1 MIEKITIY
9 DAKTGETRIEEIEVP
24 DTIEEL
30 EPIQLPTIEERLLKL
45 ENADIDII
53 ATNWDMDFR
62 ICEIEWLL
70 EDNIMSVSEDNIMPV
85 SIDTFNLKGGNSM
98 SLSRYEQAKIM
109 ILGGVYNDATLRR
122 QLKTYLDRKYLTQEE
137 YDELISLM
145 DARELVENK

>member
-1 MIEKITIY
+1 MLIEQVIY
-9 DAKTGETRIEEIEVP
+9 DVKTGETRIEEIEVE
-24 DTIEEL
+24 DVIEEL
-30 EPIQLPTIEERLLKL
+30 EPIQPPTIEERLLKL

-70 EDNIMSVSEDNIMPV
+70 EDNIMSVS
-85 SIDTFNLKGGNSM
+85 IDKFNLKGGNSM
-98 SLSRYEQAKIM
+98 ALSRYEQAKIM
-109 ILGGVYNDATLRR
+109 ILGGVYNDTTLRK
-122 QLKTYLDRKYLTQEE
+122 QLKTYLDRRYLTQEE

>member
-1 MIEKITIY
+1 MIKKIIVY
-9 DAKTGETRIEEIEVP
+9 DVKTGETRIEEIEVE
-24 DTIEEL
+24 DVVEEL
-30 EPIQLPTIEERLLKL
+30 EPIQPLTIEERLLKL

-70 EDNIMSVSEDNIMPV
+70 EDNIMSVS
-85 SIDTFNLKGGNSM
+85 IDKFNLKGGNSM
-98 SLSRYEQAKIM
+98 ALSRYEQAKIM
-109 ILGGVYNDATLRR
+109 ILGGVYNDTTLRK
-122 QLKTYLDRKYLTQEE
+122 QLKTYLDRKYLTQDE

>member
-1 MIEKITIY
+1 MKKY
-9 DAKTGETRIEEIEVP
+9 FNGEYIPLTSEEIEEMKKY
-24 DTIEEL
+24 T
-30 EPIQLPTIEERLLKL
+30 QHQMPTVEERLLKL

-70 EDNIMSVSEDNIMPV
+70 EDNIMPV

-109 ILGGVYNDATLRR
+109 ILGGVYNDTTLRK

>member
-1 MIEKITIY
+1 MNNMLIEQVIY
-9 DAKTGETRIEEIEVP
+9 DVKTGEIRVEEIEVE
-24 DTIEEL
+24 DVIEEL

-70 EDNIMSVSEDNIMPV
+70 EGNIMPV

-109 ILGGVYNDATLRR
+109 ILGGVYNDTTLRR

>member
-1 MIEKITIY
+1 MLDKFIVY
-9 DAKTGETRIEEIEVP
+9 DVKTGETRVEQIEVSNIIEEAK
-24 DTIEEL
+24 
-30 EPIQLPTIEERLLKL
+30 PIQPPTIEERLLKL

-70 EDNIMSVSEDNIMPV
+70 GDNIMSVSEDNIMPV

-98 SLSRYEQAKIM
+98 ALSRYEQAKIM
-109 ILGGVYNDATLRR
+109 ILGGVYNDTTLRK
-122 QLKTYLDRKYLTQEE
+122 QLKTYLDRRYLTQEE
-137 YDELISLM
+137 YNELISLM

>member
-1 MIEKITIY
+1 MLIEQVIY
-9 DAKTGETRIEEIEVP
+9 DVKTGETRIEEIEVP
-24 DTIEEL
+24 DIVEEL
-30 EPIQLPTIEERLLKL
+30 EPIQPPTIEERLLKL

-85 SIDTFNLKGGNSM
+85 SIDTFNLKGGDSM

-109 ILGGVYNDATLRR
+109 ILGGVYNDTTLRR

>member
-1 MIEKITIY
+1 MIERLVIY
-9 DAKTGETRIEEIEVP
+9 DVKTGKTRIEEIEVS
-24 DTIEEL
+24 DIIEEL
-30 EPIQLPTIEERLLKL
+30 EPIQPPTIEERLLKL

-70 EDNIMSVSEDNIMPV
+70 EDNIMSVS
-85 SIDTFNLKGGNSM
+85 IDKFNLKGGNSM
-98 SLSRYEQAKIM
+98 ALSRYEQAKIM
-109 ILGGVYNDATLRR
+109 ILGGVYNDTTLRK
-122 QLKTYLDRKYLTQEE
+122 QLKTYLDRRYLTQEE

>member
-1 MIEKITIY
+1 MLVNHLIY
-9 DAKTGETRIEEIEVP
+9 DVKTGETRIEEIEVP
-24 DTIEEL
+24 DIVEEL
-30 EPIQLPTIEERLLKL
+30 EPIQFPTTEERLLKL

-70 EDNIMSVSEDNIMPV
+70 EDNIMSVS
-85 SIDTFNLKGGNSM
+85 IDKFNLKGGNSM
-98 SLSRYEQAKIM
+98 ALSRYEQAKIM
-109 ILGGVYNDATLRR
+109 ILGGVYNDTTLRK
-122 QLKTYLDRKYLTQEE
+122 QLKTYLDRKYLTQDE

>member
-70 EDNIMSVSEDNIMPV
+70 GDNIMSVSEDNIMSV

-109 ILGGVYNDATLRR
+109 ILGGVYNDTTLRR

>member
-1 MIEKITIY
+1 MLDKFIVY
-9 DAKTGETRIEEIEVP
+9 DVKTGETRIEEIEVE
-24 DTIEEL
+24 DVIEEL
-30 EPIQLPTIEERLLKL
+30 EPIQPPTIEERLLKL

-70 EDNIMSVSEDNIMPV
+70 GDNIMSVS
-85 SIDTFNLKGGNSM
+85 IDKFNLKGGNSM
-98 SLSRYEQAKIM
+98 ALSRYEQAKIM
-109 ILGGVYNDATLRR
+109 ILGGVYNDTTLRK
-122 QLKTYLDRKYLTQEE
+122 QLKTYLDRRYLTQEE

>member
-9 DAKTGETRIEEIEVP
+9 DAKTGETRIEEIEVE
-24 DTIEEL
+24 DVIEEL
-30 EPIQLPTIEERLLKL
+30 ESIQLPTTEERLLKL

-70 EDNIMSVSEDNIMPV
+70 EDNIISVSEDNIMPV

-109 ILGGVYNDATLRR
+109 ILGGVYNDTTLRR

>member
-1 MIEKITIY
+1 MIKKFTIY
-9 DAKTGETRIEEIEVP
+9 DVKTGETRIEEIEVE
-24 DTIEEL
+24 DIIEEAK
-30 EPIQLPTIEERLLKL
+30 PIQPPTIEERLLKL

-70 EDNIMSVSEDNIMPV
+70 EDNIMSVS
-85 SIDTFNLKGGNSM
+85 IDTFNLKGGNSM
-98 SLSRYEQAKIM
+98 ALSRYEQAKIM
-109 ILGGVYNDATLRR
+109 ILGGVYNDITLRK

>member
-1 MIEKITIY
+1 MVDKFIVY
-9 DAKTGETRIEEIEVP
+9 DVKTGETRIEEIEVE
-24 DTIEEL
+24 DVIEEL

-45 ENADIDII
+45 ENAYIDII

-70 EDNIMSVSEDNIMPV
+70 EDNIMSF
-85 SIDTFNLKGGNSM
+85 SIDTFNLKGGDSM

-109 ILGGVYNDATLRR
+109 ILGGVYNDTTLRK
-122 QLKTYLDRKYLTQEE
+122 QLKTYLDRRYLTQEE
-137 YDELISLM
+137 YNELISLM

>member
-1 MIEKITIY
+1 MLINQVIY
-9 DAKTGETRIEEIEVP
+9 DVKTGETRIEEIEVE
-24 DTIEEL
+24 DVVEEA
-30 EPIQLPTIEERLLKL
+30 ETIQLPTIEERLLKL
-45 ENADIDII
+45 ENTDVDII
-53 ATNWDMDFR
+53 ATNWDIDFR

-70 EDNIMSVSEDNIMPV
+70 EDNIMPV

-98 SLSRYEQAKIM
+98 ALSRYEQAKIM
-109 ILGGVYNDATLRR
+109 ILGGVYNDTTLRK

>member
-1 MIEKITIY
+1 MNNMLIEQVIY
-9 DAKTGETRIEEIEVP
+9 DVKTGEIRVEEIEVE
-24 DTIEEL
+24 DVIEEL
-30 EPIQLPTIEERLLKL
+30 EPIQPPTIEERLLKL

-70 EDNIMSVSEDNIMPV
+70 EDNIMSF

-98 SLSRYEQAKIM
+98 ALSRYEQAKIM
-109 ILGGVYNDATLRR
+109 ILGGVYNDTTLRK
-122 QLKTYLDRKYLTQEE
+122 QLKTYLDRRYLTQEE
-137 YDELISLM
+137 YNELISLM

>member
-1 MIEKITIY
+1 MIERLVVY
-9 DAKTGETRIEEIEVP
+9 DVKTGETRIEEIEVP
-24 DTIEEL
+24 DIIEEL
-30 EPIQLPTIEERLLKL
+30 EPIQPPTIEERLLKL

-70 EDNIMSVSEDNIMPV
+70 EDNIMSVS
-85 SIDTFNLKGGNSM
+85 IDKFNLKGGNSM
-98 SLSRYEQAKIM
+98 ALSRYEQAKIM
-109 ILGGVYNDATLRR
+109 ILGGVYNDTTLRK
-122 QLKTYLDRKYLTQEE
+122 QLKTYLDRRYLTQEE

>member
-1 MIEKITIY
+1 MKANQIIY
-9 DAKTGETRIEEIEVP
+9 DCNTKQIKIEEIEV
-24 DTIEEL
+24 DDVIEEAK
-30 EPIQLPTIEERLLKL
+30 PIQPPTIEERLLKL

-70 EDNIMSVSEDNIMPV
+70 EDNIMSVS
-85 SIDTFNLKGGNSM
+85 IDTFNLKGGNSM
-98 SLSRYEQAKIM
+98 ALSRYEQAKIM
-109 ILGGVYNDATLRR
+109 ILGGVYDDATLRR